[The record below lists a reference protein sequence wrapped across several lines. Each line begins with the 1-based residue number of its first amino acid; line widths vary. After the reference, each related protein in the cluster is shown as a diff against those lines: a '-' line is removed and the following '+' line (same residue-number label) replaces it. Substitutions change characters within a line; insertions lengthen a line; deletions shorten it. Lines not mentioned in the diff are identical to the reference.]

1 MVRKTLGLSG
11 SCFGPVCATTL
22 KNTVGAQWPLS
33 SHQYRRS
40 LAFYAINAGFVSL
53 PSLSSQFKHLTQM
66 MTRYYSNGSDNFKS
80 IFGYYDEDLNDFVIP
95 SGHISFELQS
105 GVPLAVSNQVLMDL
119 FAGEEPLFG
128 ATGSF
133 IETLRNSIGSDEVRI
148 LEFKKETEKR
158 VARGD
163 MAYRKTLLGGCM
175 KVGRC
180 DDFILGNI
188 TECLSCP
195 ASVIKAEKLRNS
207 IETTE
212 MEIKGYNPGSGEY
225 QVANHEL
232 SLLRDYEQ
240 RRVRKAGEV

>member
-1 MVRKTLGLSG
+1 
-11 SCFGPVCATTL
+11 
-22 KNTVGAQWPLS
+22 
-33 SHQYRRS
+33 
-40 LAFYAINAGFVSL
+40 
-53 PSLSSQFKHLTQM
+53 
-66 MTRYYSNGSDNFKS
+66 
-80 IFGYYDEDLNDFVIP
+80 
-95 SGHISFELQS
+95 
-105 GVPLAVSNQVLMDL
+105 
-119 FAGEEPLFG
+119 
-128 ATGSF
+128 
-133 IETLRNSIGSDEVRI
+133 
-148 LEFKKETEKR
+148 
-158 VARGD
+158 
-163 MAYRKTLLGGCM
+163 M